1 LFYMHHAALSPLRLE
16 SSQWNEYIVVALFA
30 SLLAL
35 IILYYIRK
43 QVCSKLYH
51 PSSKLLFSHMDEGIV
66 IFGLDGQLVLH
77 NDAAAKYGYQI
88 NNTSTNGNSPAFF
101 HVNGVTKL
109 PFNLEPLQQLL
120 QGAELT
126 TQELWLVPNEGK
138 AGSIVRITGK
148 PILTLRKLEGY
159 MLVIHDI
166 TQSKW
171 AEKRLEVSEQRFK
184 SLYEHNPDI
193 VFWFNLDGQLLSVN
207 PAMERITGFTWME
220 LKGKTF
226 DDLISHTINN
236 FSSDP
241 FSQLKAGHT
250 LNGETTFAH
259 KSGTT
264 VYLQTTVI
272 PITVEQQLV
281 GVYVIAQDITAKK
294 QSMDTIRHIAYFDT
308 LTGLPNRHH
317 FFETLTETLNSCTHA
332 DTEQSFSLLFV
343 DLDRFKLINDSLG
356 HQAGDWLLR
365 QTAMRMQDCIG
376 SKGIISRLSGDE
388 FIILLAHSDAEEA
401 EQLALHVQET
411 VIEPV
416 LYENHIIHTTVSIGI
431 SLYPDHGTEL
441 EQLVQYADIAM
452 YRVKEQGK
460 NGMLFFNAE
469 MNEAIIRR
477 TTMEKELR
485 EALTNK
491 EFTLHY
497 QPQADAATGRITG
510 VEALVRWEH
519 PERGLISPVEFIPLA
534 EETGMIT
541 KLGEWVLREACFQT
555 KGWINEG
562 LAPITIAVNISMK
575 QFQDEGLFETIRLI
589 LVESQ
594 LPPSLLELEITE
606 SIGLQGTEQ
615 VIQKLHK
622 LKTLGV
628 RIAIDDFGTGYSSLH
643 YLQKLPLDTL
653 KIDKSFIREMS
664 KETTGSSIVHSIIE
678 LAHSLKLDVLAE
690 GVELI
695 SQHAQL
701 AAFGCDRLQGYL
713 FSRPVAAEQIRS
725 LLALEILSIVHVES
739 HV

>member
-1 LFYMHHAALSPLRLE
+1 M
-16 SSQWNEYIVVALFA
+16 
-30 SLLAL
+30 
-35 IILYYIRK
+35 
-43 QVCSKLYH
+43 
-51 PSSKLLFSHMDEGIV
+51 
-66 IFGLDGQLVLH
+66 
-77 NDAAAKYGYQI
+77 
-88 NNTSTNGNSPAFF
+88 
-101 HVNGVTKL
+101 
-109 PFNLEPLQQLL
+109 
-120 QGAELT
+120 
-126 TQELWLVPNEGK
+126 PNEGK
-138 AGSIVRITGK
+138 AGSIVQITGK
-148 PILTLRKLEGY
+148 PIHILQTLEGY

-207 PAMERITGFTWME
+207 PAMERITGFIWLE

-226 DDLISHTINN
+226 DDLISHSLKKSSRDS
-236 FSSDP
+236 FSE
-241 FSQLKAGHT
+241 LKAGNT
-250 LNGETTFAH
+250 LHGETTIAH
-259 KSGTT
+259 KSGAA
-264 VYLQTTVI
+264 VYLQTTII
-272 PITVEQQLV
+272 PITVDQQLV

-317 FFETLTETLNSCTHA
+317 FFETLTETIHSYSN
-332 DTEQSFSLLFV
+332 TEIKQSFALLFV

-356 HQAGDWLLR
+356 HQAGDWLLK
-365 QTAMRMQDCIG
+365 QTAIRIQNCIG

-388 FIILLAHSDAEEA
+388 FIILLSDSDAEEA

-411 VIEPV
+411 VTEPV
-416 LYENHIIHTTVSIGI
+416 IYENHIIHATVSIGI

-460 NGMLFFNAE
+460 NGTLLFNSE
-469 MNEAIIRR
+469 MNDAIIRR

-497 QPQADAATGRITG
+497 QPQIDAATGRITG
-510 VEALVRWEH
+510 LEALVRWEH
-519 PERGLISPVEFIPLA
+519 PERGLISPTEFIPLA

-555 KGWINEG
+555 KSWIDEG
-562 LAPITIAVNISMK
+562 LASVTVAVNISMK
-575 QFQDEGLFETIRLI
+575 QFQDDRLFETIRLI
-589 LVESQ
+589 LEESK

-615 VIQKLHK
+615 VIHKLHK

-664 KETTGSSIVHSIIE
+664 KETTGGSIVHSIIE

-690 GVELI
+690 GVEQV

-713 FSRPVAAEQIRS
+713 FSRPVPAEQTRA
-725 LLALEILSIVHVES
+725 LLALEFPSLDAVEQ
-739 HV
+739 H